1 MNSGGCV
8 FFCFCSGASA
18 ASSRGAS
25 RSRQQRSQSDDAG
38 SAAAAQPGGVGSA
51 SSLEPSSRGSGVALE
66 ACHNQQSSAELGGCN
81 SADDARAD
89 RTNAAARLSEAFD
102 RVAQA
107 AGGLLQAQ
115 SSLRGAADDA
125 ATAARDLDSL
135 HLHERENLDPAAAV
149 NHRQRATAPPLVPT
163 SDDGGSGDGHDAT
176 DGRSGAARDNRDG
189 SGPAAPATPALERGP
204 ERLLVVKF
212 LPARLDAQSEQFASE
227 LARHLGLPAPACR
240 ILRKKVLPAE
250 AEPLFSSSFLLAR
263 LFHLSSRIS
272 RRRTV

>member
-18 ASSRGAS
+18 ASSRGALCS
-25 RSRQQRSQSDDAG
+25 KQQQSQPDHAG
-38 SAAAAQPGGVGSA
+38 SAAAAQPGGVSSA
-51 SSLEPSSRGSGVALE
+51 SSLQHSSRASGVARE
-66 ACHNQQSSAELGGCN
+66 ACHNQQSSVELGGGN
-81 SADDARAD
+81 PADDATAD
-89 RTNAAARLSEAFD
+89 RTNAAARLSEAFE

-125 ATAARDLDSL
+125 ATATRDLDSL
-135 HLHERENLDPAAAV
+135 QLHERENLDPAAAM
-149 NHRQRATAPPLVPT
+149 NHKQRATAPPHVPT
-163 SDDGGSGDGHDAT
+163 SDDGGSGDGHVAA
-176 DGRSGAARDNRDG
+176 DGRSGAAHDDRD
-189 SGPAAPATPALERGP
+189 SSEPAAPATPALQHGP

-240 ILRKKVLPAE
+240 ILRKKVLPAK
-250 AEPLFSSSFLLAR
+250 AEPLYSSSFLLAR
-263 LFHLSSRIS
+263 RFHLVCRPA
-272 RRRTV
+272 